1 MSKLR
6 LVAILILGSLGG
18 PALHASNLG
27 DSVRYVLDTD
37 ASTQERVDAL
47 MQLALRTRSTD
58 PTSAL
63 AHAHNA
69 VRLAEQ
75 SGDQLLLHEAL
86 SVTRGIQAA
95 IGLHADHLRT
105 TLSALAISRSL
116 QDPARMAEDLQA
128 VSTAYRVNQRMD
140 KALEEARNAL
150 AIAVATK
157 DADLILRSRVFLVRT
172 MVEAG
177 RTDEALRM
185 AELALTTPTNPDR
198 AMIQARTR
206 MLMAKA
212 LMAQGK
218 PLDAWP
224 YLVMA
229 GRVINASGTPDDRIE
244 LALAQARASARAG
257 RHADAIAMMNLATG
271 LFDLTICPDLQLE
284 LLRTRYELAL
294 ARHDD
299 EAALHGLQGL
309 YNAEDSFKRAE
320 SNMVLAGMQVMY
332 ELEKKDQ
339 LNSDLAIE
347 NKEKEATIEEQRI
360 SNRLLLFIV
369 LLFVGLTV
377 ALFFIARMSIRTARR
392 SRLKTALI
400 QRQKDENHAKNL
412 ELQRQNMRL
421 AEALMSD
428 EQKDIV
434 IKEIHHR
441 VKNNMQVIESLFAIQ
456 APEGSNRAWKEAQG
470 RLKAMALVH
479 EATHKVGGEES
490 IPVQPHF
497 EELARNALVA
507 YGCHDRV
514 SVFVDAHR
522 IAMHAADLMPL
533 SLLVNELITNAIKY
547 AFEDRE
553 AGSIRIGLRN
563 TDGTM
568 ELTLSDDGVG
578 LDPSASKEELGS
590 IGSGLIHSLA
600 QQLNGKMTFAG
611 GAGTTFRLAFIPD
624 RMEQRLAS

>member
-37 ASTQERVDAL
+37 ASTQERVGAL

-244 LALAQARASARAG
+244 LALAQARASARW
-257 RHADAIAMMNLATG
+257 
-271 LFDLTICPDLQLE
+271 
-284 LLRTRYELAL
+284 
-294 ARHDD
+294 
-299 EAALHGLQGL
+299 
-309 YNAEDSFKRAE
+309 
-320 SNMVLAGMQVMY
+320 
-332 ELEKKDQ
+332 
-339 LNSDLAIE
+339 
-347 NKEKEATIEEQRI
+347 
-360 SNRLLLFIV
+360 
-369 LLFVGLTV
+369 
-377 ALFFIARMSIRTARR
+377 
-392 SRLKTALI
+392 
-400 QRQKDENHAKNL
+400 
-412 ELQRQNMRL
+412 
-421 AEALMSD
+421 
-428 EQKDIV
+428 
-434 IKEIHHR
+434 
-441 VKNNMQVIESLFAIQ
+441 Q
-456 APEGSNRAWKEAQG
+456 ACRC
-470 RLKAMALVH
+470 H
-479 EATHKVGGEES
+479 
-490 IPVQPHF
+490 
-497 EELARNALVA
+497 
-507 YGCHDRV
+507 CHDEPGIR
-514 SVFVDAHR
+514 
-522 IAMHAADLMPL
+522 
-533 SLLVNELITNAIKY
+533 AIRSY
-547 AFEDRE
+547 HLPGPA
-553 AGSIRIGLRN
+553 
-563 TDGTM
+563 T
-568 ELTLSDDGVG
+568 
-578 LDPSASKEELGS
+578 
-590 IGSGLIHSLA
+590 
-600 QQLNGKMTFAG
+600 
-611 GAGTTFRLAFIPD
+611 
-624 RMEQRLAS
+624 